1 MMVGTC
7 IHIVVF
13 FSALW
18 FYYLWVIPS
27 LFSPCEF
34 ETEIEGL
41 KRLKKPYPSS
51 YNKPHF
57 LHTMPSKRAIV
68 VTIWSNEFVLPAL
81 VLFRSLRLYGTYLD
95 LVLLVPSTQVTT
107 ESMPQHFRVPQ
118 LEQRNLEAFAP
129 LGVMVKRFDPSL
141 MYKEM
146 SLSNT
151 VWSFQ
156 FYKLYAWTLLEYE
169 RILMLDADTLAVTNI
184 DDVFDACPG
193 NMVCGTKNP
202 GRIPTSKLQAKIG
215 MKNYINGGFIILSPD
230 RQMFLDMLTS
240 VKVSNTCCHW
250 AFEQDFFNWY
260 FWNHKNREQRIIH
273 LLKSGHYNTYPAS
286 HLIHFVKGKPWFWW
300 AYPIPVL
307 GAPIGHVW
315 AAAEGV
321 SSLQWVYIRGTL
333 AAGFLGGIGT
343 KSFLALIFFP
353 IVSTAY
359 MLLTNERLKPAAIA
373 VRREVANDAARLNFN
388 SAEQKYFKN
397 LVVCSLVQ
405 WVMVFACV
413 GRDCYI
419 KFNVIPSRLHPG
431 LAWIVISLL
440 SSTTSMFSLY
450 ISKPYFDACQ
460 VNYVDRI
467 MQSKLFSLA
476 YFVGIFFSVIIGV
489 SCISV
494 VRFFCYNIRG
504 PIVWSVFLLFH
515 VICGRCML
523 TVLVRLQNAGNVLAK
538 GAMHLPKYA

>member
-1 MMVGTC
+1 MVFGTC
-7 IHIVVF
+7 GKIFVF

-27 LFSPCEF
+27 IFSPYEF

-41 KRLKKPYPSS
+41 RSMKKPYPSS
-51 YNKPHF
+51 YRKPHF
-57 LHTMPSKRAIV
+57 VRTMPTKRAVV
-68 VTIWSNEFVLPAL
+68 VTIWSNDFVLPAL

-95 LVLLVPSTQVTT
+95 LVLLVPSTHVGT
-107 ESMPQHFRVPQ
+107 ESLPKHFRAPELAQ
-118 LEQRNLEAFAP
+118 SNLDAFKP
-129 LGVMVKRFDPSL
+129 LGVIIKRFDPSE
-141 MYKEM
+141 MYREM
-146 SLSNT
+146 SLSNK

-169 RILMLDADTLAVTNI
+169 RVLMLDADTLAVTNI
-184 DDVFDACPG
+184 DDVFDACPR

-202 GRIPTSKLQAKIG
+202 GRIPTSKLQARIG

-230 RQMFLDMLTS
+230 RQMFVDMLIS
-240 VKVSNTCCHW
+240 VKMSNTCCHW

-260 FWNHKNREQRIIH
+260 FWIYKIREQQMIH
-273 LLKSGHYNTYPAS
+273 ILRSGHYNTYPAS

-333 AAGFLGGIGT
+333 VAGFFGGIGT
-343 KSFLALIFFP
+343 RSFLSLTLFP
-353 IVSTAY
+353 VVSTAY
-359 MLLTNERLKPAAIA
+359 MLLSNHKHDPAVIA
-373 VRREVANDAARLNFN
+373 VRREVAHGAARLNFN
-388 SAEQKYFKN
+388 SAEKKYFIN
-397 LVVCSLVQ
+397 FVVCSLIK
-405 WVMVFACV
+405 WIMVFACV

-419 KFNVIPSRLHPG
+419 KFNLIPSRLQPG

-450 ISKPYFDACQ
+450 ISKPYFDECK
-460 VNYVDRI
+460 VNYVDQI
-467 MQSKLFSLA
+467 MKSKLYSLA
-476 YFVGIFFSVIIGV
+476 YFVGMFFSVIIGV

-504 PIVWSVFLLFH
+504 PIVWSMFLIFDA
-515 VICGRCML
+515 ICGRCML
-523 TVLVRLQNAGNVLAK
+523 TILTRLQNAGDTLA
-538 GAMHLPKYA
+538 AMHLPKYA